1 MMASRAQLIVNNWNT
16 VRYELMNARVCDL
29 GLAIEGS
36 PVEPLVD
43 RVCRELSAKEL
54 AFRPVFYLTDSW
66 GCPNEVPA
74 VGIPFYLADRRL
86 ARIEEE
92 QTGEVEDS
100 RTILMFLRHE
110 IGHAINYAYRLW
122 KRPGWTGTF
131 GHFSRPYRDSFRP
144 DPSSRAFVRHLVHS
158 SYGRHYA
165 QKHPDEDFAE
175 TFAVWLTPRS
185 SWRRRYRSWPAMKK
199 LRFVAQ
205 LMGDMQDR
213 TPRTG
218 VERLLNP
225 VDQMTMLLAE
235 HYGQRAERYRA
246 MAQGYVDDK
255 LREVFPVRRG
265 RGLLPAAALIR
276 RHRTDLATSIGHWSA
291 LDPAEVETILEK
303 LEDRAKALGLRV
315 SRGRIAAKLMDMT
328 ALATSLAMDFAYTGR
343 FTG

>member
-1 MMASRAQLIVNNWNT
+1 
-16 VRYELMNARVCDL
+16 
-29 GLAIEGS
+29 
-36 PVEPLVD
+36 
-43 RVCRELSAKEL
+43 
-54 AFRPVFYLTDSW
+54 
-66 GCPNEVPA
+66 
-74 VGIPFYLADRRL
+74 
-86 ARIEEE
+86 
-92 QTGEVEDS
+92 
-100 RTILMFLRHE
+100 
-110 IGHAINYAYRLW
+110 
-122 KRPGWTGTF
+122 
-131 GHFSRPYRDSFRP
+131 
-144 DPSSRAFVRHLVHS
+144 
-158 SYGRHYA
+158 
-165 QKHPDEDFAE
+165 
-175 TFAVWLTPRS
+175 
-185 SWRRRYRSWPAMKK
+185 MKK

-276 RHRTDLATSIGHWSA
+276 RHRTDLATSIGHWS
-291 LDPAEVETILEK
+291 VLEK